1 MTKGLA
7 VDSLMPEKYQEFEFE
22 GDALISVYRPGEGIA
37 LPVRTICAVLGLDL
51 KSQSERIRN
60 HEVLRQGLRKD
71 RVPIEGRVREIAVL
85 LHKYIP
91 FWLATI
97 SPHQVSD
104 EARPKLVHY
113 QTELVDVL
121 AQIYLRSS
129 GMQATTTQ
137 QRIDEA
143 LVDIRRLVEAQI
155 SHERRLSIVE
165 EIVGDIQQR
174 TPVSAAQAEYIQRS
188 IKRIAKRYELR
199 TERDIF
205 GKLFAQFCIDLGTPR
220 YDALPEAKYDDALAW
235 LRQAGQTYL
244 PDDPEALPP
253 LQESLL

>member
-1 MTKGLA
+1 M
-7 VDSLMPEKYQEFEFE
+7 DSLLPERYQEFEFE
-22 GDALISVYRPGEGIA
+22 GDALLSVYRPGEGMA
-37 LPVRTICAVLGLDL
+37 VPVRAICAALGLDL

-71 RVPIEGRVREIAVL
+71 RVPVDGKVREIAVL

-97 SPHQVSD
+97 SPAMVSE
-104 EARPKLVHY
+104 EAHPKLVRY

-121 AQIYLRSS
+121 AQIYLRAS
-129 GMQATTTQ
+129 GVPRSPEQ

-143 LVDIRRLVEAQI
+143 LADLRQLMEIQLSQ
-155 SHERRLSIVE
+155 ERRLTIVE
-165 EIVGDIQQR
+165 ELVEEIQQR

-188 IKRIAKRYELR
+188 IKRIAKRYEIL

-235 LRQAGQTYL
+235 LERTAQHYL
-244 PDDPEALPP
+244 PDDPDALPP
-253 LQESLL
+253 LQERLL

>member
-1 MTKGLA
+1 MDPL
-7 VDSLMPEKYQEFEFE
+7 LPEKYQEFEFE
-22 GDALISVYRPGEGIA
+22 GDALLSVYRPGKGIA

-60 HEVLRQGLRKD
+60 HEVLRQGLRKN
-71 RVPIEGRVREIAVL
+71 RVPIDGKAREIAVL

-97 SPHQVSD
+97 SPHQVRD
-104 EARPKLVHY
+104 EARPKLVRY

-121 AQIYLRSS
+121 AQIYLRTSAVP
-129 GMQATTTQ
+129 ATTAQ

-143 LVDIRRLVEAQI
+143 LADIRRLVESQLN
-155 SHERRLSIVE
+155 HEKRLTIVE

-188 IKRIAKRYELR
+188 IKRIAKRFEQR

-220 YDALPEAKYDDALAW
+220 YDALPEAKYDDALVW
-235 LRQAGQTYL
+235 LRQTAQTYL
-244 PDDPEALPP
+244 PDDPDALPP
-253 LQESLL
+253 VQESLL

>member
-1 MTKGLA
+1 
-7 VDSLMPEKYQEFEFE
+7 
-22 GDALISVYRPGEGIA
+22 
-37 LPVRTICAVLGLDL
+37 
-51 KSQSERIRN
+51 
-60 HEVLRQGLRKD
+60 
-71 RVPIEGRVREIAVL
+71 REIAVL

-97 SPHQVSD
+97 SPHMVS
-104 EARPKLVHY
+104 EQARPKLVRY

-121 AQIYLRSS
+121 AQLYLRSS
-129 GMQATTTQ
+129 GARATTTER
-137 QRIDEA
+137 RIDEA
-143 LVDIRRLVEAQI
+143 LADIRRLVEAQG

-188 IKRIAKRYELR
+188 IKRIAKRYEQR

-220 YDALPEAKYDDALAW
+220 YDALPEAKYDAALAW

-244 PDDPEALPP
+244 PDDPDALPP

>member
-1 MTKGLA
+1 MNL
-7 VDSLMPEKYQEFEFE
+7 LPPEKYHEIEFE
-22 GDALISVYRPGEGIA
+22 GDALLSVYRPGEGMA
-37 LPVRTICAVLGLDL
+37 VPVRTICAVLGLDL
-51 KSQSERIRN
+51 RSQSERIRR

-71 RVPIEGRVREIAVL
+71 RVPIDGQAREIAVL

-97 SPHQVSD
+97 SPHQVSA
-104 EARPKLVHY
+104 ESRLKLVRY

-129 GMQATTTQ
+129 DATVTPAQ

-143 LVDIRRLVEAQI
+143 LADLRRLVEAQI
-155 SHERRLSIVE
+155 NHEQRLSIIE

-174 TPVSAAQAEYIQRS
+174 TPVSAAQAEHIQRS

-199 TERDIF
+199 EGRDIF

-220 YDALPEAKYDDALAW
+220 YDALPESRYAQAQAW
-235 LRQAGQTYL
+235 LGQMAQTYL
-244 PDDPEALPP
+244 PDDPDPLPP
-253 LQESLL
+253 LQEGLL

>member
-1 MTKGLA
+1 M
-7 VDSLMPEKYQEFEFE
+7 DSLLPEKYQEIEFE
-22 GDALISVYRPGEGIA
+22 GDSLLSVYRPGEGMA
-37 LPVRTICAVLGLDL
+37 VPVRAICAILGLDL
-51 KSQSERIRN
+51 KSQSERLRK

-71 RVPIEGRVREIAVL
+71 MVPVDGRVREIAVL

-97 SPHQVSD
+97 SPHQVSA
-104 EARPKLVHY
+104 EIRPKLVRY

-121 AQIYLRSS
+121 AQIYLRTS
-129 GMQATTTQ
+129 GTAATPMQ

-143 LVDIRRLVEAQI
+143 LADIRRLVEAQI
-155 SHERRLSIVE
+155 NHEQRLTIVE
-165 EIVGDIQQR
+165 EIVGDLQLH

-188 IKRIAKRYELR
+188 IKRIAKRYETR
-199 TERDIF
+199 AGRDIF

-220 YDALPEAKYDDALAW
+220 YDALPEAKYAAALAW
-235 LRQAGQTYL
+235 LRQTAQTYL
-244 PDDPEALPP
+244 PDDPDALPP